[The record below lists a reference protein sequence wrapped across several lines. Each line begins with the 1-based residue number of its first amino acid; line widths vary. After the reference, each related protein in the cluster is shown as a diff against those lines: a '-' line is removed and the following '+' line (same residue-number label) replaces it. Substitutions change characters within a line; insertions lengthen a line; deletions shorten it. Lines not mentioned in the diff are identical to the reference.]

1 MQEQKNEFINLY
13 DEDGNELLFEH
24 LDTLEMDGKIYVVLL
39 EVPDDGQENDEAVIF
54 RLEQNN
60 GEDTLAVVE
69 DDDELQAVFD
79 AFTYRLENMD
89 D

>member
-60 GEDTLAVVE
+60 GEDTLAVIE

>member
-60 GEDTLAVVE
+60 GEDTLAVIE

-79 AFTYRLENMD
+79 AFTYRLENMGD
-89 D
+89 